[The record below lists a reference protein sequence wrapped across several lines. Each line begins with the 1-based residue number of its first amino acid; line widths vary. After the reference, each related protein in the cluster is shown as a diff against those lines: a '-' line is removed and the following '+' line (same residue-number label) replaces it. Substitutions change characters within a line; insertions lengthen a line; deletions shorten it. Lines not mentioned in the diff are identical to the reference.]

1 MAESISPERMQ
12 RLMELSNNAMTV
24 ELGALRNPQVT
35 TVPLSEPEA
44 FYKTTPNV
52 ERFRNNMLRR
62 QYKIIEV
69 NNDKLQFEKRYAD
82 ADPLPEHKKRELN
95 LEIIDAQKEIE
106 KIKNYTEEAVAAH
119 VKGLQ
124 LETVAD
130 IEGDFSLSGLDQA
143 RDQLVLSDSAED
155 TVLAHELGHGAFSE
169 ATDFFLRK
177 IKELGSIT
185 AAEEAVSLEYG
196 EAISRA
202 VAKDLRN
209 TKTIGFP
216 DTNEGTVQYYDNP
229 QGDDPLNPGVGTP
242 TFKGGATYYSPDGG
256 FKGMDADFPKTTDP
270 LLQKPFTDYR
280 TGELVYHDEY
290 KGDFEADLKEAGL
303 MGFETLMSD
312 LISERKGVDRF
323 AERQRRGLKINPLG
337 APKGEVLRSVRP
349 QTRPENFA
357 QGGPVMRGI
366 GTLNETARNM
376 TRGPRGIGAY
386 QQFASGGEAMGPPP
400 TRGPDPQG
408 IGYFQQFADGGPVY
422 MNNGGEG
429 GVERIKDGVLQ
440 TVFDIESNGD
450 FNRWHDDAQNIP
462 ETPLTQMTVLEIMG
476 YQGNDNGPAAGA
488 GQIKFDTF
496 QYLLDNG
503 TLKPDE
509 VFSQQAQRKAHSRL
523 LDRRGFNEW
532 VQGELSNDGF
542 IQRLAREYA
551 AVPLAQDE
559 QVGDTLRESG
569 KSRYG
574 GSNAHG
580 ISLNNM
586 RNVLTSLKTPPM
598 ASEAAL
604 DEAMYA
610 ADYLEPQTMP
620 LFAEPEEAGPD
631 LIDAQTF
638 DSGVGSIMSPT
649 TGEELR
655 QGFRPRFGSPA
666 QEDDYMS
673 MVPQKISMRD
683 KYSTENIAADLVG
696 GKEALEEG
704 IGGLTRS
711 LNQPFVK
718 PASKTLDRG
727 SVPVQPFQKGVPDI
741 LRAGVAQRAL
751 RTPSSL
757 TRKIKLPSGS
767 VYEQGGAP
775 RDDAKRY
782 RDLGYADPSHSQAHS
797 VTPNKRKIGYPKTS
811 RLFRRNN

>member
-35 TVPLSEPEA
+35 TVPLSEPES

-62 QYKIIEV
+62 QYKIIED

-143 RDQLVLSDSAED
+143 RDQIVLSDSAED

-169 ATDFFLRK
+169 AKDFFLRK

-202 VAKDLRN
+202 VAQDLRN

-229 QGDDPLNPGVGTP
+229 QGDDPLNPGGGTP

-256 FKGMDADFPKTTDP
+256 FQGMDADFPKTTDP

-290 KGDFEADLKEAGL
+290 KGGTEQHDEGDFETDLKKAGL

-312 LISERKGVDRF
+312 LISKRKGLDRF

-349 QTRPENFA
+349 KTRPENFA

-422 MNNGGEG
+422 MQEG
-429 GVERIKDGVLQ
+429 GPPSAGEIKSEILDAVYEA
-440 TVFDIESNGD
+440 ESNSNYD
-450 FNRWHDDAQNIP
+450 QWHLNAKNIP
-462 ETPLTQMTVLEIMG
+462 EKPLTEMTVEEIMR
-476 YQGNDNGPAAGA
+476 YQGDNKGPAAGA
-488 GQIKFDTF
+488 GQIKFDTL
-496 QYLLDNG
+496 QYLIDYG
-503 TLKPDE
+503 TIQPTD
-509 VFSQQAQRKAHSRL
+509 VFTVETQDKAHSRL
-523 LDRRGFNEW
+523 LDRRGFQSW
-532 VQGELSNDGF
+532 VSGEMSNTDFG
-542 IQRLAREYA
+542 QNVAKEYA
-551 AVPLAQDE
+551 GIPLLADE
-559 QVGDTLRESG
+559 EVNGVLRPRGS
-569 KSRYG
+569 SRYG
-574 GSNAHG
+574 GSNVARIG
-580 ISLNNM
+580 LDDWEGLLATAKTATPDYGTVAAVNSEAKSPFIETLTM
-586 RNVLTSLKTPPM
+586 RGEDVAMSMPVEQSERMSELGQENLADGRYFQGTKPEDVMTPSVGELLSSKYSRPRTQEAAEAKQRAMDRSKQTSLYEQFAPEGVQDLF
-598 ASEAAL
+598 SGIGSYIRGE
-604 DEAMYA
+604 
-610 ADYLEPQTMP
+610 EPQQ
-620 LFAEPEEAGPD
+620 EEE
-631 LIDAQTF
+631 
-638 DSGVGSIMSPT
+638 VNVY
-649 TGEELR
+649 
-655 QGFRPRFGSPA
+655 GSPPA
-666 QEDDYMS
+666 KPPETFRKFLK
-673 MVPQKISMRD
+673 PN
-683 KYSTENIAADLVG
+683 ST
-696 GKEALEEG
+696 
-704 IGGLTRS
+704 
-711 LNQPFVK
+711 
-718 PASKTLDRG
+718 
-727 SVPVQPFQKGVPDI
+727 I
-741 LRAGVAQRAL
+741 L
-751 RTPSSL
+751 
-757 TRKIKLPSGS
+757 
-767 VYEQGGAP
+767 
-775 RDDAKRY
+775 
-782 RDLGYADPSHSQAHS
+782 
-797 VTPNKRKIGYPKTS
+797 
-811 RLFRRNN
+811 